1 MINKFAGYFTQDL
14 AIDLGTANTLV
25 YTKQRGIVIREPSV
39 VAVQKDSRGR
49 IQVLAVGEEAKQM
62 LGRTPGSITAIR
74 PMKDGVISDFDI
86 TQEMLRYF
94 IKLTQSKFSFFRFK
108 PRIIVAVPSG
118 ITQVERRAVKEA
130 AESAGAREVF
140 LIEEPMAAALGAGL
154 PVTEARGSMIVDIGG
169 GTTEVAVISLA
180 GIVYS
185 DSARIGCDKMDDSIT
200 EYIKQKNNLHVGERT
215 AEEIK
220 INIGTAY
227 IKEEPKSY
235 EVRGRD
241 LVTGIPKTLVLGE
254 EEILEALSNVCAQIV
269 KTIRNALESTPPELA
284 ADIVDRGIVMAG
296 GGSLLSGMDDLL
308 RQEVGLPIFL
318 ADDPLTSVA
327 IGTGKVLE
335 EIDLLATIELA
346 S

>member
-1 MINKFAGYFTQDL
+1 MKEKITSLLTQDL

-49 IQVLAVGEEAKQM
+49 FQVLAVGEEAKQM

-94 IKLTQSKFSFFRFK
+94 IRQTQSKFSVFRFK
-108 PRIIVAVPSG
+108 PRIVVAVPSG

-130 AESAGAREVF
+130 AESAGA
-140 LIEEPMAAALGAGL
+140 GL
-154 PVTEARGSMIVDIGG
+154 PVTEASGSMIVDIGG

-185 DSARIGCDKMDDSIT
+185 DSARVGGDKMDDSIT
-200 EYIKQKNNLHVGERT
+200 EFIKQKYNLLIGERT

-220 INIGTAY
+220 ISIGTAF
-227 IKEEPKSY
+227 IKDEPKSY

-254 EEILEALSNVCAQIV
+254 EEVLNALSDVCGQIV

-284 ADIVDRGIVMAG
+284 ADIVDRGIVLAG

-308 RQEVGLPIFL
+308 RAEVGLPIFH
-318 ADDPLTSVA
+318 AEDPLTSVA
-327 IGTGKVLE
+327 TGTGKVLD
-335 EIDLLATIELA
+335 EIDLLATIEL
-346 S
+346 SS

>member
-1 MINKFAGYFTQDL
+1 MFSKFASIFSQDL

-25 YTKQRGIVIREPSV
+25 YTRQRGIVIREPSV
-39 VAVQKDSRGR
+39 VAVQKDNRGR

-94 IKLTQSKFSFFRFK
+94 IRQTQNKFSFLRFK

-154 PVTEARGSMIVDIGG
+154 PVTEASGSMIVDIGG

-185 DSARIGCDKMDDSIT
+185 DSARVGGDKMDESIA
-200 EYIKQKNNLHVGERT
+200 EFIKQKYNLLIGERT
-215 AEEIK
+215 AEDIK
-220 INIGTAY
+220 INIGTAF
-227 IKEEPKSY
+227 IKEEPRSY

-254 EEILEALSNVCAQIV
+254 EEVLEALKDVCAQIV

-284 ADIVDRGIVMAG
+284 ADIVDRGIVLAG
-296 GGSLLSGMDDLL
+296 GGSLLSGIDDLL
-308 RQEVGLPIFL
+308 RAEVGLPIFH
-318 ADDPLTSVA
+318 ADDPLTCVA
-327 IGTGKVLE
+327 IGTGKVLD